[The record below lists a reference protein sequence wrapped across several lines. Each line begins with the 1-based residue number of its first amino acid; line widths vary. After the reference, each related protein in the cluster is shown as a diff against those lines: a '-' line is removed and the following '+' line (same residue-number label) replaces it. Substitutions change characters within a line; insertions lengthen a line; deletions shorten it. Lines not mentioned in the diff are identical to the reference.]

1 MKGHDVIIST
11 CETDFGWVGIAAS
24 PVGLLA
30 VILPQPTGEAVLR
43 RLSDRWPEARLI
55 TEGELAEVGD
65 RLRRYF
71 AGRGVS
77 FDDLSLDMSRC
88 TSFQRRV
95 WEATRAIPRAQT
107 RTYGEIAR
115 QAGSPGAARAVGQA
129 MANNPWP
136 VIVPCHR
143 VLGSDGR
150 LTGFGGGLGMKRRM
164 LRMEGASF
172 RA

>member
-1 MKGHDVIIST
+1 
-11 CETDFGWVGIAAS
+11 
-24 PVGLLA
+24 
-30 VILPQPTGEAVLR
+30 
-43 RLSDRWPEARLI
+43 
-55 TEGELAEVGD
+55 
-65 RLRRYF
+65 
-71 AGRGVS
+71 
-77 FDDLSLDMSRC
+77 
-88 TSFQRRV
+88 
-95 WEATRAIPRAQT
+95 
-107 RTYGEIAR
+107 
-115 QAGSPGAARAVGQA
+115 A